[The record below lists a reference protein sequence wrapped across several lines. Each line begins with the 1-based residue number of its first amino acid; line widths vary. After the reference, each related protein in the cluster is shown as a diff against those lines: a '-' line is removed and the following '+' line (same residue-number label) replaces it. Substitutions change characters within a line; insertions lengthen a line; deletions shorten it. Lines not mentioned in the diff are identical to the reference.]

1 MSDYV
6 ISNRNTEV
14 YIKLLSSIMAYHIK
28 KDSENIFAEVNC
40 KKVFFS
46 PDGIIKG
53 SSENYL
59 KHEFEWYMSKDLCI
73 KNHPGIEKNPIWNNC
88 ATAEGNVNS
97 NYGWC
102 VFDKGN
108 GQQFDNALKALLN
121 DKDSR
126 RAEIIY
132 TRPSIH
138 IHQNDDKH
146 AKQDMMCT
154 NYTMFI
160 IRDNRLRMHI
170 HMRSNDAWHGLRYDL
185 AWQIYVYNKMY
196 NELYKKYGKLK
207 KDKILWIA
215 DSLHVYNRDVPAI
228 KEFLYENVTRSF

>member
-1 MSDYV
+1 MSNYV
-6 ISNRNTEV
+6 YSNKNTET
-14 YIKLLSSIMAYHIK
+14 YIKLLSNMMTYHIK
-28 KDSENIFAEVNC
+28 KTNPFIFSEVNC
-40 KKVFFS
+40 KKVFFK

-59 KHEFEWYMSKDLCI
+59 RYEFEWYMSGDLCI

-88 ATAEGNVNS
+88 ATNDGYVNS

-102 VFDKGN
+102 VFDKEN
-108 GQQFDNALKALLN
+108 GEQFKYALEALIS
-121 DKDSR
+121 DEDSR

-138 IHQNDDKH
+138 EHQNDGKH

-154 NYTMFI
+154 NYTMFM
-160 IRDNRLRMHI
+160 IRDNHLKMHV

-196 NELYKKYGKLK
+196 DELRKKYTKLK
-207 KDKILWIA
+207 KSNILWIA
-215 DSLHVYNRDVPAI
+215 DSLHIYRRDVSSV
-228 KEFLYENVTRSF
+228 KEFLYEDITRSF